1 MKTSNFRPKFYAF
14 LACKNKKQ
22 KLKIRHSFD
31 KIMYGN
37 GDKDSKDKNFFQL
50 HGMAWGKAWLL
61 KLLPAAPKTFN
72 PAQQYNYV
80 VNIPIS

>member
-22 KLKIRHSFD
+22 KLKIRNSFD

-37 GDKDSKDKNFFQL
+37 GDKDSKDKTFSNC
-50 HGMAWGKAWLL
+50 MAWGKAWLL

-80 VNIPIS
+80 VNISIS